1 MVAALL
7 LGMGGAALAL
17 SGLRSCDERQ
27 RLL

>member
-17 SGLRSCDERQ
+17 SGLRSWDGRQ